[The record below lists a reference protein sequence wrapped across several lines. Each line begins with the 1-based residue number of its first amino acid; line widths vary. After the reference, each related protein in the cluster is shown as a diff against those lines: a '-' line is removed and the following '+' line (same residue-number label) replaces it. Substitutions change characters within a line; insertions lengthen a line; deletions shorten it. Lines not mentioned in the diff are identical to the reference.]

1 MGYILSAD
9 ALVQVLRAQAE
20 ERVVRW
26 LEKEKISPFV
36 DWFTMAVA
44 SAEIRDSELDDDAKD
59 ELKKSY
65 AAMVRKLNAKNPIG
79 VSLANMNSGAAERLS
94 RLMVIAATHTHDL
107 SDADLVPAAIAM
119 EHGLTLVVT
128 RHAKQWENLMRAIAG
143 KPGMPKLHLTS
154 P

>member
-94 RLMVIAATHTHDL
+94 RLMVIAARHTTDL

-119 EHGLTLVVT
+119 EHGLTLVVA
-128 RHAKQWENLMRAIAG
+128 RNKRQWENLMSAIDE
-143 KPGMPKLHLTS
+143 KLGMPKLHLQS